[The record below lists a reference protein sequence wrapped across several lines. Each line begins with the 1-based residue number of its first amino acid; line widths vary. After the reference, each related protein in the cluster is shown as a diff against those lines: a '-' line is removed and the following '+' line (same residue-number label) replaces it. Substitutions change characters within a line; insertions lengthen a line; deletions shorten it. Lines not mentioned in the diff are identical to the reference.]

1 MEGEGIEDEGV
12 DVADSLGTYCRC
24 RLVVRG
30 LDRRKVVGHN
40 VLHSVVLAGVDLQQ
54 AHGLALRQY
63 SEKVGKQH
71 VEADWFNFGADFWG
85 VDGRFFI
92 DTKDFP
98 CEHNDRIRS
107 NQEQVQCKLL
117 SNKEN
122 GIYLERRRRAPGRCL

>member
-1 MEGEGIEDEGV
+1 
-12 DVADSLGTYCRC
+12 
-24 RLVVRG
+24 
-30 LDRRKVVGHN
+30 
-40 VLHSVVLAGVDLQQ
+40 VLAGVDLQQ

-107 NQEQVQCKLL
+107 NQDSRNK
-117 SNKEN
+117 SNVS
-122 GIYLERRRRAPGRCL
+122 YFRTRRMEFT

>member
-1 MEGEGIEDEGV
+1 M
-12 DVADSLGTYCRC
+12 
-24 RLVVRG
+24 
-30 LDRRKVVGHN
+30 
-40 VLHSVVLAGVDLQQ
+40 
-54 AHGLALRQY
+54 RQY

-71 VEADWFNFGADFWG
+71 VEADWFIFGADFWG
-85 VDGRFFI
+85 VYGRFFI

-122 GIYLERRRRAPGRCL
+122 GIYLESRRRAPGRRL

>member
-1 MEGEGIEDEGV
+1 M
-12 DVADSLGTYCRC
+12 
-24 RLVVRG
+24 
-30 LDRRKVVGHN
+30 
-40 VLHSVVLAGVDLQQ
+40 LAGVDLQQ
-54 AHGLALRQY
+54 AHGLAMRQY

-71 VEADWFNFGADFWG
+71 VEADCFNFVADFWG

-122 GIYLERRRRAPGRCL
+122 GIYLERRRRAPGLRL